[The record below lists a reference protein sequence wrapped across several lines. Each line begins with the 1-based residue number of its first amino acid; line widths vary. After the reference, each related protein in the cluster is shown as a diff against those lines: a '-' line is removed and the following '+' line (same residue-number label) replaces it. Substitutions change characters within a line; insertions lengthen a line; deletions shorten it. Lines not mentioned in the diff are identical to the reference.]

1 MKTYIS
7 PSIKT
12 LVMTKFMQNI
22 NDIVSTAEQLG
33 NEGSFDENESA
44 GNIVSGKSV
53 WED

>member
-7 PSIKT
+7 PSIKSLALT
-12 LVMTKFMQNI
+12 NFMQNI
-22 NDIVSTAEQLG
+22 NDVVSTAAQLG
-33 NEGSFDENESA
+33 NESSFDENESV

>member
-12 LVMTKFMQNI
+12 LIMTRFMQDL
-22 NDIVSTAEQLG
+22 NDIVSTAAQLG
-33 NEGSFDENESA
+33 NEGQFDENESA